1 MLRGA
6 PGART
11 AASRPSRIARLL
23 GSVIVALAVATGAA
37 SGDSWGPYEPQR
49 IVDRTGRFVL
59 TIEPT
64 ETGNHLTPGR
74 TGPRGRYQFL
84 EIIDG
89 VEMIRGAGTLDEL
102 PLDVRI
108 APRGRGF
115 AALRAAFGDGR
126 GRCIVLADERGVVR
140 RTLALTEVWTSDD
153 IGGMERTASSLIW
166 MRGAW
171 WTSDGSALVLLPF
184 PGGGGAAPTVIP
196 LDPRAAL
203 RPVGD
208 AEVLDALGGAEG
220 ADPDLALDLVAE
232 RRIVAAGTRVK
243 AISADPATSPSRSIR
258 AWVAAAALG
267 QADAVAH
274 VLEVVR
280 LPAPDDEAK
289 AVREVALS
297 RLELVVGRDALGV
310 LAALHAG
317 AGSDSSWDRDVLY
330 RITWLRGADPK
341 DVVGRMAAARGSDA
355 SLTRA
360 LAGMAAYLRDPEA
373 SRAVFVAAAS
383 TSSEAAEAAISSF
396 WRARRAD
403 ASAILAGALR
413 EHPRETAAL
422 VEWFE
427 DHAYPPV
434 VAALVDELE
443 RKLRS
448 RDEKVLAS
456 LSLALERQTGE
467 KHGTDVAAWRR
478 WMTGRPK

>member
-6 PGART
+6 PGAR
-11 AASRPSRIARLL
+11 ALRPPRVGAWL
-23 GSVIVALAVATGAA
+23 SVVLVLVVAGWSPGPADA
-37 SGDSWGPYEPQR
+37 DSWGPYEPQR
-49 IVDRTGRFVL
+49 IVDSTGRFVV

-74 TGPRGRYQFL
+74 TGPRGRYRFL

-89 VEMIRGAGTLDEL
+89 AEMIRGAGTLDEL

-140 RTLALTEVWTSDD
+140 RALALTEIWTPSDLD
-153 IGGMERTASSLIW
+153 GMERTSSSLIW

-184 PGGGGAAPTVIP
+184 PGGGDAAPTVIP
-196 LDPRAAL
+196 LDPRAKP

-208 AEVLDALGGAEG
+208 AEVLDALDGAEG
-220 ADPDLALDLVAE
+220 AGPDLALDLVAE
-232 RRIVAAGTRVK
+232 RRIVAAGARVK
-243 AISADPATSPSRSIR
+243 AIAADPATTPSRRVR
-258 AWVAAAALG
+258 AWVAVAALG
-267 QADAVAH
+267 GADGVAK

-280 LPAPDDEAK
+280 LSPPDDA
-289 AVREVALS
+289 ARALRELALS
-297 RLELVVGRDALGV
+297 RLELAVGRDSLGV

-317 AGSDSSWDRDVLY
+317 AGSDADLDREVLY
-330 RITWLRGADPK
+330 RITWLRSADPK
-341 DVVGRMAAARGSDA
+341 DVVRRMADVQGRDA

-360 LAGMAAYLRDPEA
+360 LAGMAAYLRDPDA
-373 SRAVFVAAAS
+373 SRAVLVAAAS
-383 TSSEAAEAAISSF
+383 TSGEAVEAAMSWF
-396 WRARRAD
+396 WRARRPD

-413 EHPRETAAL
+413 ERPRETAAL

-427 DHAYPPV
+427 DHAYPSV
-434 VAALVDELE
+434 VAALIDELE
-443 RKLRS
+443 RRLRT

-456 LSLALERQTGE
+456 LAQALERQTGE

-478 WMTGRPK
+478 WSAGRSK